1 MSDVDIHSITLG
13 GKIRD
18 YKLAIQNEGMGDVAR
33 IPYVT
38 LRIAANDNPDHIENL
53 NLVLGDVKRLLEAR
67 SSELDPHNVKMLRQ
81 VQHDSMDP
89 AFQHRMKF
97 PV

>member
-1 MSDVDIHSITLG
+1 MSDIDIHRVAID
-13 GKIRD
+13 GKIQD
-18 YKLAIQNEGMGDVAR
+18 YKLAIQNEGMGEVAR

-38 LRIAANDNPDHIENL
+38 LRIAANDNPEHIENL
-53 NLVLGDVKRLLEAR
+53 NLVLGDVKRLLDAR
-67 SSELDPHNVKMLRQ
+67 GKELDPHNVKMLRQ

-89 AFQHRMKF
+89 AFQHRLKF